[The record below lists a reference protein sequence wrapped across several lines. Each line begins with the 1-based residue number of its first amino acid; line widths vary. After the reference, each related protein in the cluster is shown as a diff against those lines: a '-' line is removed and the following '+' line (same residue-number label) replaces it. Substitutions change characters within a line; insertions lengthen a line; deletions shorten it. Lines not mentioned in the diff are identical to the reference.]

1 MRSFESCKVVAFFRG
16 KGAGGGGVSV
26 QGMGSFCN
34 SQGRS
39 VPICPIHILSFLNVS
54 VLLFI
59 KLIPSSKHA
68 DSTVPSSKYLPAL
81 SVMFILAE
89 ILYTQVLD
97 PPSSSF
103 LYSCYVFEV
112 AIRLE

>member
-1 MRSFESCKVVAFFRG
+1 
-16 KGAGGGGVSV
+16 
-26 QGMGSFCN
+26 MGSFCN

-39 VPICPIHILSFLNVS
+39 VPICPIDILSFLNVN

-59 KLIPSSKHA
+59 KLFPNSKHA
-68 DSTVPSSKYLPAL
+68 HLKVPSSKYLPAL

-89 ILYTQVLD
+89 ILYTDVLD
-97 PPSSSF
+97 PPSGSF

-112 AIRLE
+112 VIRLE